1 MASGRTAV
9 HTRSTSG
16 RYFIAVRG
24 EVAYITRE
32 VASRLLRLDLVSGAR
47 SEPADFAPLAD
58 ADGVPDLGTMIVDG
72 ETLSRLADGRPL
84 DLLVAA
90 PVIA

>member
-1 MASGRTAV
+1 
-9 HTRSTSG
+9 
-16 RYFIAVRG
+16 
-24 EVAYITRE
+24 
-32 VASRLLRLDLVSGAR
+32 
-47 SEPADFAPLAD
+47 
-58 ADGVPDLGTMIVDG
+58 VPDLGTMIVDG